1 MSVHMRCVE
10 DEVLSCRSCNRE
22 NPISY
27 CSQRNLCRWLVNSGT
42 LNKKWILLCLCE
54 RILLIAFFMQVS
66 WIVVCSRPINP
77 RVHYAFCGASFH
89 VLVVDQI
96 LVVSYVYLYVYTCRQ
111 FFISDPIWSF
121 NCVWVYM
128 YMYMCMVW
136 QRASRMFE
144 FGGFRCE
151 ILNDSSS
158 MFLGL
163 RTQCNVILEIWSG
176 FL

>member
-1 MSVHMRCVE
+1 MLPNSLECVFYRGDSRKIFKKCFLVMSVHMRCVE

-77 RVHYAFCGASFH
+77 EFIMRFVEPVFTFWLWIKFLLYRMCIYMCILAGNFLFRIQSGVLTACGY
-89 VLVVDQI
+89 I
-96 LVVSYVYLYVYTCRQ
+96 C
-111 FFISDPIWSF
+111 ICI
-121 NCVWVYM
+121 CVWYGREPQE
-128 YMYMCMVW
+128 CLSL
-136 QRASRMFE
+136 AD
-144 FGGFRCE
+144 FGVK
-151 ILNDSSS
+151 S
-158 MFLGL
+158 
-163 RTQCNVILEIWSG
+163 
-176 FL
+176 